1 MKNKEMLFNI
11 EQKLLGFKYLKIET
25 THTVFN
31 CLENL
36 ESSYDVILIDNQ
48 DEFTLTILQTNSEDH
63 FYLGFDDEIES
74 NGIIPVNKYNGQ
86 NIVGLSASSIIIFK
100 NIELV
105 NTFLKRWFDNASSHF
120 FSFEG

>member
-1 MKNKEMLFNI
+1 MKNKEKPYDV
-11 EQKLLGFKYLKIET
+11 EQKLLDFKYLKIESPQT
-25 THTVFN
+25 IFN
-31 CLENL
+31 CLKNL

-48 DEFTLTILQTNSEDH
+48 DEFSLTILQTNSDDR

-74 NGIIPVNKYNGQ
+74 NGVIPVNKYNGQ
-86 NIVGLSASSIIIFK
+86 NIVGLSASTIIIFK